1 MLQANANNTN
11 VSKQESL
18 GEVPWEP
25 CLIYCDVAGSTY
37 LASKDGSG
45 ELSSDLQPEES
56 RSSALFASFN
66 VSNPGSEA
74 NIDLGSSRL
83 YPGPATEASVLP
95 PIENPSPDQFTYFSY
110 ANFPGPALPAFYVAL
125 PRAWQVCARNCALL
139 SQGGVY
145 AVPSAFPAV
154 GNLRGGGQ
162 QFPEWRNDTQYP
174 HHRKTTPVPEP
185 SAILLLGTSCLGV
198 ALGLKRQVRR

>member
-83 YPGPATEASVLP
+83 YPGPATEASVL
-95 PIENPSPDQFTYFSY
+95 SLGQHYQRSTLRCL
-110 ANFPGPALPAFYVAL
+110 GLG
-125 PRAWQVCARNCALL
+125 RCAL
-139 SQGGVY
+139 VTAPY
-145 AVPSAFPAV
+145 
-154 GNLRGGGQ
+154 
-162 QFPEWRNDTQYP
+162 
-174 HHRKTTPVPEP
+174 
-185 SAILLLGTSCLGV
+185 
-198 ALGLKRQVRR
+198 